1 MTKLD
6 FGYWG
11 QRLQGPHARSSPRSS
26 TRRERG
32 DVRQLL
38 EKQRGACALC
48 GPPIQVGGCE
58 ADHIVPVH
66 QPFSARRRPC
76 RHCAW
81 SATPARPLSIAR
93 TGEPAVP
100 SRPGDLRLLASTAA
114 FGLRAF
120 HVRFRQGLPR
130 RGRRALP
137 PECAGERPV
146 PSVPSARLLPSG
158 QHPPR
163 REKEAGG
170 SDGPR
175 LAGLPGSGVG
185 DHGADLA
192 GGRGAHGQ
200 ALCERSHRPLSSLQG
215 RLLLHEDQRPRSRW
229 TAGAASTSRSSSTT
243 GGNPTTTTSTP
254 RSSSATAP

>member
-48 GPPIQVGGCE
+48 GAPIQVGGCE
-58 ADHIVPVH
+58 ADHIVPV
-66 QPFSARRRPC
+66 
-76 RHCAW
+76 
-81 SATPARPLSIAR
+81 
-93 TGEPAVP
+93 
-100 SRPGDLRLLASTAA
+100 RLLASTAA

-137 PECAGERPV
+137 ECAGERP
-146 PSVPSARLLPSG
+146 VPSARLLPSG

-175 LAGLPGSGVG
+175 LAGR
-185 DHGADLA
+185 LA
-192 GGRGAHGQ
+192 R
-200 ALCERSHRPLSSLQG
+200 ALEIMERIWREGEEHMAKLSVNALIG
-215 RLLLHEDQRPRSRW
+215 P
-229 TAGAASTSRSSSTT
+229 
-243 GGNPTTTTSTP
+243 
-254 RSSSATAP
+254 